1 MTTAVS
7 ARASAPR
14 KSETS
19 EEVWETQRP
28 GAEGEGRA
36 RVILENVVPQVDG
49 GRFPAKRSVGEVVRV
64 EVDAFTDG
72 HDKLSV
78 SLRHRGGEADEWHE
92 ADMSPLVNDRWFGEF
107 SVHVVGWH
115 EFTISAWVDHF
126 ATWRYDLQ
134 KRVAAG
140 QNVAVDLQIGANLVD
155 EAAAATDGEISRSLS
170 AFAALLRSDRR
181 GEATELALGA
191 SLGALMRRYAPGG
204 SSPS

>member
-7 ARASAPR
+7 ARVGAPR
-14 KSETS
+14 ITEQR
-19 EEVWETQRP
+19 WESQPPDER
-28 GAEGEGRA
+28 GEGRA

-78 SLRHRGGEADEWHE
+78 SLRHRGGEADQWQEVE
-92 ADMSPLVNDRWFGEF
+92 MSPLVNDRWMGEF
-107 SVHVVGWH
+107 AVHAVGWH

-155 EAAAATDGEISRSLS
+155 EAAAATDGEIGRSLG

-181 GEATELALGA
+181 G
-191 SLGALMRRYAPGG
+191 
-204 SSPS
+204 